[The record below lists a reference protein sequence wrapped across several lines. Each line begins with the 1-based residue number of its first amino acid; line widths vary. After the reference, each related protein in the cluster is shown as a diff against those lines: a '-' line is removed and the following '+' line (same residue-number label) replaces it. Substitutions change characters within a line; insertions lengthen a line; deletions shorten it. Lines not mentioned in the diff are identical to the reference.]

1 MFENNVMQ
9 QGLPPVEKKPW
20 ASRLERLG
28 NNPEKAGQAFRNPSG
43 RKKRTILREKIYLR
57 GKNIWIMAGLY
68 IHVPFCAKRCL
79 YCDFFSST
87 EKGYKEPY
95 IEALIREMSLRKA
108 YLGGEPLRTIYLGG
122 GTPSQLSVTDLGRIF
137 EAIFRTFK
145 VAGQP
150 EITLEANPD
159 DMRPE
164 YVKALRGLPVNR
176 VSMGVQSFSDE
187 NLRFLRRR
195 HTAAQALAAIGCL
208 RRAGFER
215 LSIDLIYG
223 LPGQSV
229 GTWQNDLRQA
239 VALDLPHLSAY
250 NLIYEEGTPLDR
262 LRCEGRVQECDE
274 MLSLQL
280 FETTLDELAAAGYEQ
295 YEISNFARPGEYAR
309 HNTAYWQGIP
319 YLGLGPSAHSYDGAC
334 RRSNP
339 PDLKRY
345 VESMRRGEPFYETES
360 LDADTRYNDRVIT
373 SLRTMWGLDLDAVA
387 ADFGEERRRYCLR
400 MARPHRTNGLLE
412 ISSGRL
418 KLTRRGLFVSDG
430 VMADLLFVGDE

>member
-1 MFENNVMQ
+1 
-9 QGLPPVEKKPW
+9 
-20 ASRLERLG
+20 
-28 NNPEKAGQAFRNPSG
+28 
-43 RKKRTILREKIYLR
+43 
-57 GKNIWIMAGLY
+57 MAGLY
-68 IHVPFCAKRCL
+68 LHIPFCRTRCI
-79 YCDFFSST
+79 YCDFYST
-87 EKGYKEPY
+87 VGEEVQARYVD
-95 IEALIREMSLRKA
+95 ALLAEWQLRRDE
-108 YLGGEPLRTIYLGG
+108 LRGEPVETLYIGG
-122 GTPSQLSVTDLGRIF
+122 GTPSQLAPRLWGRLFEALGRDIDF
-137 EAIFRTFK
+137 GRCR
-145 VAGQP
+145 
-150 EITLEANPD
+150 EITFEANPD
-159 DMRPE
+159 DITPD
-164 YVKALRGLPVNR
+164 YATALAALPVDR

-345 VESMRRGEPFYETES
+345 VESMRRGEPVYETES

-400 MARPHRTNGLLE
+400 MARPHMTNGLLE

>member
-1 MFENNVMQ
+1 
-9 QGLPPVEKKPW
+9 
-20 ASRLERLG
+20 
-28 NNPEKAGQAFRNPSG
+28 
-43 RKKRTILREKIYLR
+43 
-57 GKNIWIMAGLY
+57 MAGLY
-68 IHVPFCAKRCL
+68 LHIPFCRTRCI
-79 YCDFFSST
+79 YCDFYST
-87 EKGYKEPY
+87 VGEEVQARYVD
-95 IEALIREMSLRKA
+95 ALLAEWQLRRDE
-108 YLGGEPLRTIYLGG
+108 LRGEPVETLYIGG
-122 GTPSQLSVTDLGRIF
+122 GTPSQLAPRLWGRLFEALGRDIDF
-137 EAIFRTFK
+137 GRCR
-145 VAGQP
+145 
-150 EITLEANPD
+150 EITFEANPD
-159 DMRPE
+159 DITPD
-164 YVKALRGLPVNR
+164 YATALAALPVDR

-345 VESMRRGEPFYETES
+345 IESMRRGEPFYETEP
-360 LDADTRYNDRVIT
+360 LDADTCYNDRVIT

-400 MARPHRTNGLLE
+400 MARPHMTNGLLE
-412 ISSGRL
+412 TSSGRL

>member
-1 MFENNVMQ
+1 
-9 QGLPPVEKKPW
+9 
-20 ASRLERLG
+20 
-28 NNPEKAGQAFRNPSG
+28 
-43 RKKRTILREKIYLR
+43 
-57 GKNIWIMAGLY
+57 MAGLY
-68 IHVPFCAKRCL
+68 LHIPFCRTRCI
-79 YCDFFSST
+79 YCDFYST
-87 EKGYKEPY
+87 VGEEVQSRYVD
-95 IEALIREMSLRKA
+95 ALLAEWQLRRDE
-108 YLGGEPLRTIYLGG
+108 LRGEPVETLYIGG
-122 GTPSQLSVTDLGRIF
+122 GTPSQLAPRLWGRLFEALGRDIDF
-137 EAIFRTFK
+137 GRCR
-145 VAGQP
+145 
-150 EITLEANPD
+150 EITFEANPD
-159 DMRPE
+159 DITPD
-164 YVKALRGLPVNR
+164 YATALAALPVDR
-176 VSMGVQSFSDE
+176 VSMGVQSFFDE

-280 FETTLDELAAAGYEQ
+280 FETTLDELAAGYEQ

-345 VESMRRGEPFYETES
+345 IESMRRGEPFYETEP

-400 MARPHRTNGLLE
+400 MARPHMTNGLLE

>member
-1 MFENNVMQ
+1 
-9 QGLPPVEKKPW
+9 
-20 ASRLERLG
+20 
-28 NNPEKAGQAFRNPSG
+28 
-43 RKKRTILREKIYLR
+43 
-57 GKNIWIMAGLY
+57 MAGLY
-68 IHVPFCAKRCL
+68 LHIPFCRTRCI
-79 YCDFFSST
+79 YCDFYST
-87 EKGYKEPY
+87 VGEEVQARYVD
-95 IEALIREMSLRKA
+95 ALLAEWQLRRDE
-108 YLGGEPLRTIYLGG
+108 LRGEPVETLYIGG
-122 GTPSQLSVTDLGRIF
+122 GTPSQLAPRLWGRLFEALGRDIEF
-137 EAIFRTFK
+137 GRCR
-145 VAGQP
+145 
-150 EITLEANPD
+150 EITFEANPD
-159 DMRPE
+159 DITPD
-164 YVKALRGLPVNR
+164 YATALAALPVDR

-345 VESMRRGEPFYETES
+345 VESMRRGEPFYETEP

-400 MARPHRTNGLLE
+400 MARPHMTNGLLE

>member
-1 MFENNVMQ
+1 
-9 QGLPPVEKKPW
+9 
-20 ASRLERLG
+20 
-28 NNPEKAGQAFRNPSG
+28 
-43 RKKRTILREKIYLR
+43 
-57 GKNIWIMAGLY
+57 MAGLY
-68 IHVPFCAKRCL
+68 LHIPFCRTRCI
-79 YCDFFSST
+79 YCDFYST
-87 EKGYKEPY
+87 VGEEVQARYVD
-95 IEALIREMSLRKA
+95 ALLAEWQLRRDE
-108 YLGGEPLRTIYLGG
+108 LRGEPVETLYVGG
-122 GTPSQLSVTDLGRIF
+122 GTPSQLAPRLWGRLFEALGRDIDF
-137 EAIFRTFK
+137 GRCR
-145 VAGQP
+145 
-150 EITLEANPD
+150 EITFEANPD
-159 DMRPE
+159 DITPD
-164 YVKALRGLPVNR
+164 YASALAALPVDR

-345 VESMRRGEPFYETES
+345 IESMRRGKPFYETEP

-400 MARPHRTNGLLE
+400 MARPHMTNGLLE